1 MNRFEKFDDEI
12 KKEVPVDESLLQKK
26 KKRTRLIKRG
36 MLFFLKLFLYH
47 FATMIFYGV
56 AFSSMVAQGIR
67 DQGGV
72 SGTILL
78 LFSIATILL
87 FAVFIA
93 FDLAH
98 DGEEKRS
105 FKDLARRTKYTFGMG
120 ARLTLNEAVLYS
132 VIYFV
137 FQLPFCLF
145 YQAFGFDHFLT
156 TGFEKYYV
164 MDLGLM
170 ELTGNGYLGAL
181 LDTLLL
187 FLCIVAVRCFIYRG
201 WDKDKIEK

>member
-12 KKEVPVDESLLQKK
+12 KKEAPVDESLLQKK
-26 KKRTRLIKRG
+26 RKRTRLIKRG

-47 FATMIFYGV
+47 FAAMIFYGV

-67 DQGGV
+67 DQGGI
-72 SGTILL
+72 SGAIVL
-78 LFSIATILL
+78 LFSIFAILL
-87 FAVFIA
+87 FAVFVA

-105 FKDLARRTKYTFGMG
+105 FKDLARRTRYTFGMG
-120 ARLTLNEAVLYS
+120 ARLALPEAAIYS
-132 VIYFV
+132 AIYFV

-145 YQAFGFDHFLT
+145 YQAFGFNYFLT

-164 MDLGLM
+164 MGLGLM
-170 ELTGNGYLGAL
+170 ELTKNGYLGAL
-181 LDTLLL
+181 LNALLL
-187 FLCIVAVRCFIYRG
+187 FLCIIAVRCFIYRG